1 MVDSSEKVKSGIGQD
16 TPEEAVPELEIL
28 EVPTVVAVSELA
40 VMMDVEPVEVIKHF
54 MRHGHMFAINDVV
67 EHDIAAL
74 ITPVFGFSAELPS
87 EEKVWRDSMVPSNDD
102 EDQSKLQTRP
112 PVVTILGH
120 VDHGKTTL
128 LDSIRKSKVV
138 DKEAGSITQHIG
150 AYQVEFNGNVIT
162 FLDTPGHEAFTAMRA
177 RGARITDIVVLVVAA
192 DDGIMPQT
200 IEAINHA
207 KAASVPIVVAI
218 NKVDRAEADSERVKR
233 QLSEND
239 LLVEDWG
246 GDVIAIPLSALNGE
260 GVSELL
266 ENILVLAEISDFKAN
281 PDRLAT
287 GIVVEAK
294 IDKSKGSLVTV
305 LVQTGTLRVGD
316 NVVAGNISGRIRAM
330 LGDDGERLKEAVPS
344 TPVEL
349 MGLNGIP
356 DAGEQLVV
364 LSDEKSAKETI
375 QAWEREKHSEKGTV
389 SLEGIRYSLES
400 GEVKS
405 LDLIIKTDVQGS
417 LEPIVIALQNLNTDE
432 YRVNII
438 HAASGAITESDI
450 LLAVASKAIIIGFN
464 RRPEPGASILA
475 VQRFIDI
482 RFYDVIYAL
491 LDDVEMALKGLLPPK
506 TSDVLEGYG
515 TVRAVFSLG
524 RTTKIAGIYI
534 NEGLI
539 SRGSEIHVLRS
550 GEIIFSGKISS
561 LKHFKNDVRE
571 IRTGLEGGIVLD
583 GFHQFQEGDVIESHI
598 TQTVE

>member
-1 MVDSSEKVKSGIGQD
+1 MVDSSEQVKSEISQD
-16 TPEEAVPELEIL
+16 TSEDGVPELEIL
-28 EVPTVVAVSELA
+28 EIPAAVAVSDLA
-40 VMMDVEPVEVIKHF
+40 VMMDVNPIDVIKHL
-54 MRHGHMFAINDVV
+54 MRHGHMFAINDVI

-87 EEKVWRDSMVPSNDD
+87 EENIERDSRVPSNDG
-102 EDQSKLQTRP
+102 EDQSTLRTRP

-150 AYQVEFNGNVIT
+150 AYQIEFNGNGIT

-207 KAASVPIVVAI
+207 KAAGVPIVVAI
-218 NKVDRAEADSERVKR
+218 NKIDRPEADLERVKR
-233 QLSEND
+233 QLSENG

-246 GDVIAIPLSALNGE
+246 GDVIAVPLSALNGE
-260 GVSELL
+260 GVSDLL
-266 ENILVLAEISDFKAN
+266 ENILVLAEISDLKAN
-281 PDRLAT
+281 PDRLAA

-294 IDKSKGSLVTV
+294 VDKSKGSLATV
-305 LVQTGTLRVGD
+305 LIQVGTLRVGD
-316 NVVAGNISGRIRAM
+316 SVVAGNVSGRIRAM
-330 LGDDGERLKEAVPS
+330 LGDDGERLKEAGPS
-344 TPVEL
+344 MPVEVL
-349 MGLNGIP
+349 GLHGIP
-356 DAGEQLVV
+356 DAGEKLVV

-375 QAWEREKHSEKGTV
+375 QTWEREKRSEKGTV

-417 LEPIVIALQNLNTDE
+417 IEPVINALQNLNTDE

-438 HAASGAITESDI
+438 HVASGSVTDSDI

-464 RRPEPGASILA
+464 SRPESGASILA
-475 VQRFIDI
+475 VQRFVDI

-491 LDDVEMALKGLLPPK
+491 VDDVEMALKGLLPPK

-515 TVRAVFSLG
+515 TVRSVFNLG
-524 RTTKIAGIYI
+524 RTAKIAGIYI

-539 SRGSEIHVLRS
+539 SRSAEIRVVRN
-550 GEIIFSGKISS
+550 GELIFTGKISS
-561 LKHFKNDVRE
+561 LKHFKDDVRE
-571 IRTGLEGGIVLD
+571 IQTGLEGGIVLD
-583 GFHQFQEGDVIESHI
+583 GFQQYQEGDVVESHI
-598 TQTVE
+598 TQSIG